1 MTRGATLFSGGGGV
15 EALLKHHINFVHAV
29 EYDPAIAAVYR
40 QNHGDHVQVA
50 KVEDVDYSLW
60 GQLDY
65 LHASPVCKNA
75 SQAKT
80 GGEESDGDLS
90 SAMAVVRCLEATQP
104 RVFTLENVWG
114 YRSFGAFKLICQA
127 LDRMGYMWHFEHLN
141 AADFGVP
148 QTRRRLILR
157 AVRDSLLPG
166 WPAPVPW
173 VGWYAAI
180 EDLIPG
186 LPASQFAPWQLARLP
201 ESITGALGLL
211 VHHSEMRSEA
221 QARPDEPAFTVM
233 THAKMH
239 RAFIMEGNSPTT
251 RAPLV
256 AGTDDPYWTVRAA
269 SYKGFA
275 RAFILDGQTN
285 DNGALLTVRHGQ
297 QPMYTLSA
305 SANKRPARAWFVNE
319 DSKMGVYADDAPAPT
334 QISSARARK
343 ARALLVDGDGNRSR
357 EPTVLDQDDPSMT
370 IQAWH
375 GRRPIQT
382 PRAWLSSGRVVKM
395 TPRALARFQ
404 SLPDSYILPEKAS
417 LACTVIGNMVPSLL
431 MQQIVEPLL

>member
-1 MTRGATLFSGGGGV
+1 MTIGATLFSGGGGV
-15 EALLKHHINFVHAV
+15 EARLKHRIDFRYAV

-50 KVEDVDYSLW
+50 RVEDVDYSLW
-60 GQLDY
+60 GALDY
-65 LHASPVCKNA
+65 LHASPVCKEF

-80 GGEESDGDLS
+80 GGTEGESDLS
-90 SAMAVVRCLEATQP
+90 SALAVVRCLEQTTP
-104 RVFTLENVWG
+104 RVFTLENV
-114 YRSFGAFKLICQA
+114 GAYQHSKSYKLICRA
-127 LDRMGYMWHFEHLN
+127 LDLAGYMWHAEVLN

-157 AVRDSLLPG
+157 AVKDSLLPG

-180 EDLIPG
+180 EDLIPT
-186 LPASQFAPWQLARLP
+186 LPPSQFAAWQLARLP
-201 ESITGALGLL
+201 EGITGSTFFNNNAGTDDYTTLN
-211 VHHSEMRSEA
+211 RREA
-221 QARPDEPAFTVM
+221 IEPVCSIVSTPKSL
-233 THAKMH
+233 TSC
-239 RAFIMEGNSPTT
+239 RAFIMRSGNTQQEWGDG
-251 RAPLV
+251 RAYAV
-256 AGTDDPYWTVRAA
+256 APAYTVT
-269 SYKGFA
+269 S
-275 RAFILDGQTN
+275 DT
-285 DNGALLTVRHGQ
+285 
-297 QPMYTLSA
+297 P
-305 SANKRPARAWFVNE
+305 PRAWFVNE
-319 DSKMGVYADDAPAPT
+319 DSKMGVYADDEPAPS
-334 QISSARARK
+334 QVSSARARK

-404 SLPDSYILPEKAS
+404 SLPDSYILPDKAS